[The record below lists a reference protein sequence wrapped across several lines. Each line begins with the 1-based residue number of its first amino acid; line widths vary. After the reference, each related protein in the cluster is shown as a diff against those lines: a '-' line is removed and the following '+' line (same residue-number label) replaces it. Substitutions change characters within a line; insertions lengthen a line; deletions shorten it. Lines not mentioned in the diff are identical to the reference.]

1 MSKSDFYHGNRNLKR
16 SYITHE
22 WTAHQIQEFVKC
34 ARDPEYF
41 IENYV
46 KIVHVDHGVIPF
58 IPYDFQRDIIRLS
71 FAERFVICKMPRQ
84 VGKTTVVVGIILHHA
99 LFNENYSIAL
109 LAHKEEQAIEILSR
123 IQLAYENL
131 PTWMQQG
138 VVEWSKTSVELEN
151 GSKIKASSTASAS
164 IRGTSQ
170 NLVYLDEFA
179 FVPNNIQESFFS
191 SVYPTISSG
200 TTTKV
205 IITST
210 PNGLN
215 LFYKLWADSENGRNS
230 YKRIDVHWSQVPGRD
245 EKWKEET
252 IRNTSEDQFRQEY
265 ECEFLGSS
273 STLISGPKL
282 KRLVYQDPI
291 KSDEHLKIHTEPD
304 PSRVYTM
311 VVDTARGKEGDYS
324 AFKIFDNT
332 EFPYRDVVSYRNKEI
347 DPVVYPSVVYRLAKE
362 YNNCF
367 VLVETNDIG
376 QQVADI
382 LMHDFEYDN
391 MMFTTNRNFE
401 GVRLSGGHSG
411 VSHAGVRTTKSVK
424 KVGCSNFKSL
434 IENDK
439 LIINDYDTI
448 QEMYRFIHKNNSYEA
463 EEGNDDLVMCCVLFS
478 WLTDQ
483 LYFKELTDLSFR
495 RRLQEDNE
503 KRIEAELLPFGF
515 MDDKNELQQPA
526 LEIEEVTLEENM
538 SFNRWM
544 ST

>member
-1 MSKSDFYHGNRNLKR
+1 MSKNEYYHGNKNLKR
-16 SYITHE
+16 SYIQHS
-22 WTAHQIQEFVKC
+22 WTQHQIQEFVKC
-34 ARDPEYF
+34 ARDPVYF
-41 IENYV
+41 VENYV
-46 KIVHVDHGVIPF
+46 KIVHVDKGVVPF
-58 IPYDFQRDIIRLS
+58 IPYSFQRDIVDLA
-71 FAERFVICKMPRQ
+71 FKERFVLCKMPRQ
-84 VGKTTVVVGIILHHA
+84 VGKTTVVVAIILHHV
-99 LFNENYSIAL
+99 LFNENYSCAL

-205 IITST
+205 IISST

-215 LFYKLWADSENGRNS
+215 LFYKLWTDSENNRNA
-230 YKRIDVHWSQVPGRD
+230 YKRIDVHWSEVPGRD

-252 IRNTSEDQFRQEY
+252 IRNTSEEQFRQEF

-273 STLISGPKL
+273 STLIAGYKL
-282 KRLVYQDPI
+282 KRLVYSDPI
-291 KSDEHLKIHTEPD
+291 KSDEHLKIFDEPD
-304 PSRVYTM
+304 ATRIYTM

-324 AFKIFDNT
+324 AFKIFDTT
-332 EFPYRDVVSYRNKEI
+332 EFPYKDVVSYRNKEI
-347 DPVVYPSVVYRLAKE
+347 DPVVYPSVIFRVAKQ

-367 VLVETNDIG
+367 ILVETNDVG

-382 LMHDFEYDN
+382 LLHDFEYDN
-391 MMFTTNRNFE
+391 LLYTSSRNFE
-401 GVRLSGGHSG
+401 GTRISGGFNG
-411 VSHAGVRTTKSVK
+411 VSHAGVRTTKQVK
-424 KVGCSNFKSL
+424 KIGCSNFKSL
-434 IENDK
+434 VENDK
-439 LIINDYDTI
+439 LIIRDYDTI
-448 QEMYRFIHKNNSYEA
+448 QEMYRFIHKGNSFEA

-478 WLTDQ
+478 WLSDQ
-483 LYFKELTDLSFR
+483 HYFKELSDSSFR
-495 RRLQEDNE
+495 NRLQQDNE
-503 KRIEAELLPFGF
+503 KQIEDSLMPFGIVND
-515 MDDKNELQQPA
+515 MNEMKEPEQE
-526 LEIEEVTLEENM
+526 EIQVVELDNI
-538 SFNRWM
+538 SFNKWM
-544 ST
+544 TT

>member
-347 DPVVYPSVVYRLAKE
+347 DPVVYPSVVFRLAKE

-515 MDDKNELQQPA
+515 MDDKNELQQPT

>member
-46 KIVHVDHGVIPF
+46 KIVHVDYGVIPF
-58 IPYDFQRDIIRLS
+58 IPYDFQRDIIKLS

-291 KSDEHLKIHTEPD
+291 KSDEHLKIHAEPD

-347 DPVVYPSVVYRLAKE
+347 DPVVYPSVVFRLAKE

-434 IENDK
+434 VENDK

-495 RRLQEDNE
+495 KRLQEDNE

-515 MDDKNELQQPA
+515 MDDKNDMKQPV
-526 LEIEEVTLEENM
+526 LEVEEVTLEENM
-538 SFNRWM
+538 SFNRWL

>member
-58 IPYDFQRDIIRLS
+58 IPYDFQRDIIKLS

>member
-1 MSKSDFYHGNRNLKR
+1 MSKSDYYHGNRNLKR

-41 IENYV
+41 IEKFV
-46 KIVHVDHGVIPF
+46 KIVHVDYGVIPF
-58 IPYDFQRDIIRLS
+58 IPYDFQRDIIKLS

-291 KSDEHLKIHTEPD
+291 KSDEHLKIHSEPD

-347 DPVVYPSVVYRLAKE
+347 DPVVYPSVVFRLAKE

-434 IENDK
+434 VENDK

-495 RRLQEDNE
+495 KRLQEDNE

-515 MDDKNELQQPA
+515 MDDKNDMKQPV
-526 LEIEEVTLEENM
+526 LEVEEVTLDENM
-538 SFNRWM
+538 SFNKWL